1 MEITSKLQSSPSSSA
16 NILVSPETLSHHSSP
31 AKTSRI
37 LYQAHKQHSHHADLE
52 QHQVTMIDERMTM
65 TKLPTSVSAHH
76 QLVAAISSPA
86 GPQPSISDVSAL
98 QLQIHQQPSH
108 QGTTT
113 STHTGHLALLYHSS
127 SHHHHLH
134 PVLPAERRRPSRAP
148 VPVYRPPEIKAWVL
162 LVYLPRLVK

>member
-1 MEITSKLQSSPSSSA
+1 MEIASKHTTSPSSSA

-31 AKTSRI
+31 AKSSRI
-37 LYQAHKQHSHHADLE
+37 LYQSHKQHSHHADLVE
-52 QHQVTMIDERMTM
+52 HQQVTIIDERTQSTTPPQSAMAGSKM
-65 TKLPTSVSAHH
+65 PLSVSAHH
-76 QLVAAISSPA
+76 QLVAAISSPI

-98 QLQIHQQPSH
+98 QLQIHQPTSSH

-134 PVLPAERRRPSRAP
+134 PVLPIARRPSRLPPA
-148 VPVYRPPEIKAWVL
+148 PVYRPPEIKA
-162 LVYLPRLVK
+162 